1 MHNAYVGNVC
11 KRSRPHT
18 HDCVRG
24 QNCAGLWVRVPVSLL
39 NRYRTRAC
47 TRAHTHKHPHLNML
61 QVLLMMAWS
70 HRGLREME
78 LLALI
83 DSLNQTQL
91 RRYKEMLLDEL
102 LLPLFGVYDFITPS
116 LKMAL
121 RR

>member
-1 MHNAYVGNVC
+1 
-11 KRSRPHT
+11 
-18 HDCVRG
+18 
-24 QNCAGLWVRVPVSLL
+24 
-39 NRYRTRAC
+39 
-47 TRAHTHKHPHLNML
+47 
-61 QVLLMMAWS
+61 
-70 HRGLREME
+70 ME

>member
-1 MHNAYVGNVC
+1 MQ
-11 KRSRPHT
+11 SR
-18 HDCVRG
+18 
-24 QNCAGLWVRVPVSLL
+24 A
-39 NRYRTRAC
+39 
-47 TRAHTHKHPHLNML
+47 RAHTRLIL
-61 QVLLMMAWS
+61 RQVLLMMAWS

-102 LLPLFGVYDFITPS
+102 LLPLFGIYDFITPS